1 MCLAFRIC
9 EIVAVTWYLYWILRV
24 SGHFSYVIFLIMYR
38 VVSGGWNVPNSRNY
52 LPSFT
57 GSYNFFLF
65 DPLYEDCGSGVE
77 YNAVFN

>member
-1 MCLAFRIC
+1 
-9 EIVAVTWYLYWILRV
+9 
-24 SGHFSYVIFLIMYR
+24 MYR

-57 GSYNFFLF
+57 GSYNCFLF